1 MSDYP
6 VISRSS
12 AARENEHDPN
22 VDKFSSLFMPSAPRA
37 SPTLLP
43 VPAHTSSNTFRSQ
56 VQKERS
62 VTDDSRSFVSADEDP
77 LSLSLTSENP
87 SLAVTTTFESDK
99 DDDELF
105 TTPLSQSMS
114 VPQPSHQPTHP
125 GNPSL
130 TFFDKSVQDAK
141 KNSEKRRKGLVD
153 ELLKCED
160 NPLYFLHE
168 NLKKESAQKKN
179 EQHQDDRPTTFH
191 SDKQPTP
198 DPELHISPPSTP
210 PPVDT
215 VLNDLDQEYLL
226 SFRTLGKHQ
235 Y

>member
-1 MSDYP
+1 M
-6 VISRSS
+6 
-12 AARENEHDPN
+12 
-22 VDKFSSLFMPSAPRA
+22 SSLQ
-37 SPTLLP
+37 LLM
-43 VPAHTSSNTFRSQ
+43 
-56 VQKERS
+56 
-62 VTDDSRSFVSADEDP
+62 
-77 LSLSLTSENP
+77 
-87 SLAVTTTFESDK
+87 
-99 DDDELF
+99 
-105 TTPLSQSMS
+105 SQSMS

-198 DPELHISPPSTP
+198 DPELHTSPPSTP

-215 VLNDLDQEYLL
+215 VLNDLDQEYFSSGPLVNIISHDDADQTYSI
-226 SFRTLGKHQ
+226 SFSSISSYTRTTNHRFRHIRLQVAHSVQ
-235 Y
+235 